1 MNIESLVTKVLPTM
15 LQSWIFLAFFIIF
28 LIGSRRFFRLLY
40 SLIRPIIEPSKGQKK
55 VKREFSPEEM
65 AQEWLRSFQS
75 RWLSAPNNIS
85 MAVKSAWRGRERGLA
100 IFAGVFLSSLVITTV
115 LAYAVGLN
123 QAFFAFSLDGNEFD
137 AKVDFQYDPDAD
149 WKGRTNDSALW
160 ESLCIEIVEMEEFE
174 DCGLVFGRQGIRV
187 SGFFDSGFTTPQPLN
202 VQSVTGG
209 SSGWDNVSW
218 DFPEASENGPPIND
232 NRIIRFYG
240 GGVWDGELGE
250 RHAKSVIY
258 GAWPSSAEDA
268 EANRSI
274 VLPSRIAS
282 TAGVEVNDTIDTL
295 TFSYVLDTYEGGD
308 IDIGFQECQAQ
319 VEFVT
324 SEDSAPVLFCKDSF
338 TVTNLTISAIYEEGD
353 FGNPTLLFHPVMVSD
368 SVLSEQ
374 QKTTLMQNDHG

>member
-15 LQSWIFLAFFIIF
+15 LQSWIFLALFIVFMIA
-28 LIGSRRFFRLLY
+28 SRRGFILLY
-40 SLIRPIIEPSKGQKK
+40 SLIKPIIEPSKGQKK
-55 VKREFSPEEM
+55 AKRELSPQEM
-65 AQEWLRSFQS
+65 AQEWFRSFQS

-100 IFAGVFLSSLVITTV
+100 IFAGVFLSSLVIATV

-209 SSGWDNVSW
+209 SSGWGNVSW

-240 GGVWDGELGE
+240 GACGTASWVRGTL
-250 RHAKSVIY
+250 
-258 GAWPSSAEDA
+258 
-268 EANRSI
+268 
-274 VLPSRIAS
+274 SR
-282 TAGVEVNDTIDTL
+282 
-295 TFSYVLDTYEGGD
+295 
-308 IDIGFQECQAQ
+308 
-319 VEFVT
+319 
-324 SEDSAPVLFCKDSF
+324 
-338 TVTNLTISAIYEEGD
+338 
-353 FGNPTLLFHPVMVSD
+353 
-368 SVLSEQ
+368 
-374 QKTTLMQNDHG
+374 